1 MFEQL
6 LKEAEEEGLEVIS
19 WSLQGKTKG
28 LYYNGTIAISE
39 SITTTAEKTCVLA
52 EELGHYYTSCGNIID
67 TSNVNNRKQEI
78 KARRWAVKRIVTL
91 KNIIK
96 AYKAGCRNM
105 YEMAEYLDITE
116 GFLIKAFETYTAIYG
131 KYKKCG
137 NYIVYF
143 DPPGVYKKSEG
154 VWIMDK

>member
-52 EELGHYYTSCGNIID
+52 EELGHYYTSCGDIID
-67 TSNVNNRKQEI
+67 TSGVNNRRQEVR
-78 KARRWAVKRIVTL
+78 ARRWAVKRLIPL
-91 KNIIK
+91 KSIIQ
-96 AYKAGCRNM
+96 AFEAGCRNM
-105 YEMAEYLDITE
+105 YEAAEYIGVTE
-116 GFLIKAFETYTAIYG
+116 EFLRQAFETYRQIYG
-131 KYKKCG
+131 NFKEYG
-137 NYIVYF
+137 RYVIYF
-143 DPPGVYKKSEG
+143 DPPGVFE
-154 VWIMDK
+154 WRE